1 MTPRKKRKVPP
12 RRPPPRMEFRS
23 PSDGAWYGARVAV
36 QRGALRV
43 MYEEFPEELDE
54 WYEPAKLGASSVAAL
69 RARFRAVS
77 TALDDARCR
86 DLRPGDR
93 LCVLCALDGDEQ
105 KYYDAVLQSVRPSR
119 SLTHIHI
126 YAYMQTRSIGFG
138 VGCCCDCVMMS
149 GGRTDAVQ
157 VAAAPHGTVDGE
169 ERCPCCFTVRWAEGP
184 RAGSEEEVSVADV
197 CRVLSSPLQEPVL
210 DEFLDGVTKLL
221 GSDDMSATPTA
232 QLMGSEAAD
241 SVSGDAPPGFY
252 RKFGTSK

>member
-1 MTPRKKRKVPP
+1 
-12 RRPPPRMEFRS
+12 MEFRS

-54 WYEPAKLGASSVAAL
+54 WYEPAKLAAAAASSVAAL

-105 KYYDAVLQSVRPSR
+105 KYYDAVLQSV
-119 SLTHIHI
+119 
-126 YAYMQTRSIGFG
+126 
-138 VGCCCDCVMMS
+138 
-149 GGRTDAVQ
+149 
-157 VAAAPHGTVDGE
+157 AAAPHRTLDGE
-169 ERCPCCFTVRWAEGP
+169 ERCPCRFTVRWAEGP
-184 RAGSEEEVSVADV
+184 RAGSEEEVGVADV
-197 CRVLSSPLQEPVL
+197 CRVLSSPLQDPVL

-221 GSDDMSATPTA
+221 GSDDMSATPAA
-232 QLMGSEAAD
+232 QVMGSEAAD

-252 RKFGTSK
+252 RKYGTRKKGKQQMV